1 MRLRDKIILGIAF
14 IATPLAAADLSV
26 SLYTEQK
33 ASKALNVDA
42 QQALVLEEQLQGSV
56 AIREIIQHPYK
67 VQAYNVMQQE
77 YDNLMAM
84 PGVRQSIEESNS
96 YTNAWYY
103 DQGRQRADVFLI
115 GGMLAAL
122 GAMGMACRQEKKAKE
137 SEAKVQESGQ

>member
-1 MRLRDKIILGIAF
+1 MRLRNKILLGIAF

-33 ASKALNVDA
+33 AFKALNADA

-103 DQGRQRADVFLI
+103 VQGRQRADVFLI
-115 GGMLAAL
+115 GGMLAVL

-137 SEAKVQESGQ
+137 LEAKVQESKQ